1 VKRDTSVSRG
11 PATRRAAAPSSLGAR
26 ARAALLTRLTPLR
39 RLAGAGARRET
50 RAHILALLATG
61 LVVCAAPAHQGQ
73 SASLWQR
80 GSFPFH
86 FVSGHKIG
94 CHNSRFAK
102 ANSKSYFFSFQNR
115 LVIFSLP
122 PLTQGTDSQEEA
134 LPMAATRRRESGKQL
149 DSSR

>member
-1 VKRDTSVSRG
+1 VTRQFPVVPPPVG
-11 PATRRAAAPSSLGAR
+11 PPLPHHLGAR
-26 ARAALLTRLTPLR
+26 ARAALLTRLVPLR
-39 RLAGAGARRET
+39 RLAGAGARRER
-50 RAHILALLATG
+50 RAHIPALLATG

-86 FVSGHKIG
+86 FISGHKIG

-115 LVIFSLP
+115 LAIFFSLP